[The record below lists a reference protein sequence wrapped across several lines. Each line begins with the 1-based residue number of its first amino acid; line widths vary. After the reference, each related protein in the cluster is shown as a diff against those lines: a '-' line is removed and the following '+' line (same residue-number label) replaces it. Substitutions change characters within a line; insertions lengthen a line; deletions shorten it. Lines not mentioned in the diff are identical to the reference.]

1 MIENPIIQRAADCLL
16 SESQAIQSLIPR
28 LDDHFLQAVEAI
40 RDCKGKVVVTGVGK
54 SGHIGSKIAATLAST
69 GTPAFFLNPLDA
81 YHGDLGM
88 LSSEDL
94 VLAIS
99 YSGSTEELLRF
110 LPLIQAK
117 QIKIIGISGNPES
130 LLAHYSDIHLN
141 TAVEREADPLNLIPT
156 ASTTATLALGDA
168 LACALVEAKHFQ
180 PTDFAML
187 HPGGD
192 LGRKLLAKVE
202 DVMFKDNLPF
212 LTPEMPMS
220 EAIGI
225 VTKGTLGIGIV
236 VSSADSVN
244 GSFSSSV
251 ELSDGGSHSNGRL
264 VGIITDGDIR
274 RAMQRLGQAFFA
286 TPVSDIMSR
295 NPKTIS
301 KDAKIVEAGE
311 KMNHHSIH
319 TLIVIDENP
328 IVIDKNPVSSLEAR
342 SEEAS
347 PRVVGVIDSFSC
359 LPGTRFYH

>member
-1 MIENPIIQRAADCLL
+1 MIEQSIINRATECLQC
-16 SESQAIQSLIPR
+16 EAAAIEALIPR
-28 LDDHFLQAVEAI
+28 LDDSFMRAVEAI
-40 RDCKGKVVVTGVGK
+40 RDCKGKIVVTGVGK
-54 SGHIGSKIAATLAST
+54 SGHIGSKIAATLASI

-88 LSSEDL
+88 LSSDDL

-99 YSGSTEELLRF
+99 YSGATEELLRF

-117 QIKIIGISGNPES
+117 KIRIIAMSSSEES
-130 LLAHYSDIHLN
+130 LLARCADIHLN
-141 TAVEREADPLNLIPT
+141 IAVDHEADPLNLVPT

-180 PTDFAML
+180 PTDFAQL

-202 DVMFKDNLPF
+202 DVMFTENLPF
-212 LTPEMPMS
+212 LTPDMPMS

-236 VSSADSVN
+236 VEN
-244 GSFSSSV
+244 GV
-251 ELSDGGSHSNGRL
+251 LT
-264 VGIITDGDIR
+264 GIITDGDIR
-274 RAMQRLGQAFFA
+274 RAMQRLGQDFFA
-286 TPVSDIMSR
+286 TPVSAIMSQ

-301 KDAKIVEAGE
+301 KNAKIVEAGE

-319 TLIVIDENP
+319 TLIVVDEP
-328 IVIDKNPVSSLEAR
+328 ITNLH
-342 SEEAS
+342 
-347 PRVVGVIDSFSC
+347 VVGVVDSFSC

>member
-1 MIENPIIQRAADCLL
+1 MIEQSIINRATECLQC
-16 SESQAIQSLIPR
+16 EAAAIEALIPR
-28 LDDHFLQAVEAI
+28 LDDSFLRAVEAI
-40 RDCKGKVVVTGVGK
+40 RDCKGKIVVTGVGK
-54 SGHIGSKIAATLAST
+54 SGQIGSKIAATLASI

-99 YSGSTEELLRF
+99 YSGATEELLRF

-117 QIKIIGISGNPES
+117 KIRIIAMSSSEES
-130 LLAHYSDIHLN
+130 LLARCADIHLN
-141 TAVEREADPLNLIPT
+141 IAVDHEADPLNLVPT

-180 PTDFAML
+180 PTDFAQL

-202 DVMFKDNLPF
+202 DVMFTENLPF
-212 LTPEMPMS
+212 LTPDMPMS

-236 VSSADSVN
+236 VEN
-244 GSFSSSV
+244 GV
-251 ELSDGGSHSNGRL
+251 LT
-264 VGIITDGDIR
+264 GIITDGDIR
-274 RAMQRLGQAFFA
+274 RAMQRLGQDFFT
-286 TPVSDIMSR
+286 TPVSAIMSK

-301 KDAKIVEAGE
+301 KNAKIVEAGE

-319 TLIVIDENP
+319 TLIVVDEP
-328 IVIDKNPVSSLEAR
+328 ITNLH
-342 SEEAS
+342 
-347 PRVVGVIDSFSC
+347 VVGVVDSFSC

>member
-1 MIENPIIQRAADCLL
+1 MNPVIDKAVRCL
-16 SESQAIQSLIPR
+16 EQEAEAIRSMVSR
-28 LDDHFLQAVEAI
+28 LDDTFLRAVQVI
-40 RDCKGKVVVTGVGK
+40 RDCKGKIVVTGVGK

-88 LSSEDL
+88 LGENDL

-99 YSGSTEELLRF
+99 YSGATEELLRF

-117 QIKIIGISGNPES
+117 HITIIGMSGHPDS
-130 LLAHYSDIHLN
+130 LLARYSDIHLN
-141 TAVEREADPLNLIPT
+141 IAVDREADPLNLIPT

-180 PTDFAML
+180 PSDFAQL

-202 DVMFKDNLPF
+202 DVMFTENLPF
-212 LTPEMPMS
+212 LTPQMPLS
-220 EAIGI
+220 EAIEI

-236 VSSADSVN
+236 LENDA
-244 GSFSSSV
+244 
-251 ELSDGGSHSNGRL
+251 L

-274 RAMQRLGQAFFA
+274 RAMQKLGQQFFA
-286 TPVSDIMSR
+286 TPVSAIMSK

-311 KMNHHSIH
+311 TMNHYSIH
-319 TLIVIDENP
+319 TLVVLDE
-328 IVIDKNPVSSLEAR
+328 DKVC
-342 SEEAS
+342 
-347 PRVVGVIDSFSC
+347 GVIDSFSC

>member
-1 MIENPIIQRAADCLL
+1 MSNTNIINRATECLQCEAAAIEA
-16 SESQAIQSLIPR
+16 LIPR
-28 LDDHFLQAVEAI
+28 LDDSFLRAVEAI
-40 RDCKGKVVVTGVGK
+40 RDCKGKIVVTGVGK

-88 LSSEDL
+88 LSAEDL

-99 YSGSTEELLRF
+99 YSGATEELLRF
-110 LPLIQAK
+110 LPLVQAK
-117 QIKIIGISGNPES
+117 KIRIIAMSSSEES
-130 LLAHYSDIHLN
+130 LLARCADIHLN
-141 TAVEREADPLNLIPT
+141 IAVEHEADPLNLVPT

-180 PTDFAML
+180 PTDFAQL

-202 DVMFKDNLPF
+202 DVMFTENLPF
-212 LTPEMPMS
+212 LTPDMPMS
-220 EAIGI
+220 EAIEI

-236 VSSADSVN
+236 VEKQPTAR
-244 GSFSSSV
+244 
-251 ELSDGGSHSNGRL
+251 SDLQQPTANL

-274 RAMQRLGQAFFA
+274 RAMQRLGQDFFT
-286 TPVSDIMSR
+286 TPASAIMSQ

-301 KDAKIVEAGE
+301 KNAKIVEAGE

-319 TLIVIDENP
+319 TLIVVDEP
-328 IVIDKNPVSSLEAR
+328 ITNHQ
-342 SEEAS
+342 S
-347 PRVVGVIDSFSC
+347 PITNLHVVGVVDSFSC

>member
-1 MIENPIIQRAADCLL
+1 MIDSNNIITRATECLQ
-16 SESQAIQSLIPR
+16 SEANAIQSLVSR
-28 LDDHFLQAVEAI
+28 LDDSFVRTVEAI

-88 LSSEDL
+88 LSSDDL

-99 YSGSTEELLRF
+99 YSGATEELLRF

-117 QIKIIGISGNPES
+117 HITVIGISGNPDS
-130 LLAHYSDIHLN
+130 LLARLSDIHLN
-141 TAVEREADPLNLIPT
+141 VAVEREADPLNLIPT

-180 PTDFAML
+180 PTDFAKL

-202 DVMFKDNLPF
+202 NVMFTENLPF
-212 LTPEMPMS
+212 LTPQTPMS
-220 EAIGI
+220 EAIET
-225 VTKGTLGIGIV
+225 VTNGKLGVGV
-236 VSSADSVN
+236 VLQNEA
-244 GSFSSSV
+244 
-251 ELSDGGSHSNGRL
+251 L

-274 RAMQRLGQAFFA
+274 RAMQRLGQSFFA
-286 TPVSDIMSR
+286 TPVAQIMSK

-301 KDAKIVEAGE
+301 KNAKIVEAGE
-311 KMNHHSIH
+311 TMNHYSIH
-319 TLIVIDENP
+319 TLVVMD
-328 IVIDKNPVSSLEAR
+328 DT
-342 SEEAS
+342 
-347 PRVVGVIDSFSC
+347 RVCGIIDSFSC

>member
-1 MIENPIIQRAADCLL
+1 MQEQQSIIQRATECLQR
-16 SESQAIQSLIPR
+16 EAKAIEALIPR
-28 LDDHFLQAVEAI
+28 LDDSFLRAVQAI

-88 LSSEDL
+88 LSSDDL

-99 YSGSTEELLRF
+99 YSGTTEELVRF

-117 QIKIIGISGNPES
+117 NIRIIGMSGNAES
-130 LLAHYSDIHLN
+130 LLARYSDIHLN
-141 TAVEREADPLNLIPT
+141 IAVSAEADPFNLVPT

-168 LACALVEAKHFQ
+168 LACALIEAKQFQ
-180 PTDFAML
+180 PTDFAQL

-202 DVMFKDNLPF
+202 DVMFTENLPF
-212 LTPEMPMS
+212 LKPDMPMS
-220 EAIGI
+220 EAIEI
-225 VTKGTLGIGIV
+225 VTNGTLGVGIV
-236 VSSADSVN
+236 VEKEA
-244 GSFSSSV
+244 
-251 ELSDGGSHSNGRL
+251 L

-286 TPVSDIMSR
+286 TPVSAIMSKT
-295 NPKTIS
+295 PKTIS

-319 TLIVIDENP
+319 TLIVLD
-328 IVIDKNPVSSLEAR
+328 DT
-342 SEEAS
+342 
-347 PRVVGVIDSFSC
+347 RVVGIIDSFSC

>member
-1 MIENPIIQRAADCLL
+1 MIEPSIIQRATECLQC
-16 SESQAIQSLIPR
+16 EAAAIEALIPR
-28 LDDHFLQAVEAI
+28 LDDSFLRAVEAI
-40 RDCKGKVVVTGVGK
+40 RDCKGKIVVTGVGK

-88 LSSEDL
+88 LSAEDL

-99 YSGSTEELLRF
+99 YSGATEELLRF
-110 LPLIQAK
+110 LPLVQAK
-117 QIKIIGISGNPES
+117 KIRIIAMSSSEES
-130 LLAHYSDIHLN
+130 LLARCADIHLN
-141 TAVEREADPLNLIPT
+141 IAVEHEADPLNLVPT

-180 PTDFAML
+180 PTDFAQL

-202 DVMFKDNLPF
+202 DVMFTENLPF
-212 LTPEMPMS
+212 LTPDMPMS
-220 EAIGI
+220 EAIEI

-236 VSSADSVN
+236 VEKQPTANSQQPTAN
-244 GSFSSSV
+244 
-251 ELSDGGSHSNGRL
+251 L

-274 RAMQRLGQAFFA
+274 RAMQRLGQDFFT
-286 TPVSDIMSR
+286 TPVSAIMSK

-301 KDAKIVEAGE
+301 KNAKIVEAGE

-319 TLIVIDENP
+319 TLIVVDEP
-328 IVIDKNPVSSLEAR
+328 ISNLH
-342 SEEAS
+342 
-347 PRVVGVIDSFSC
+347 VVGVVDSFSC

>member
-1 MIENPIIQRAADCLL
+1 MKSERIIDRAVECLECESEAIKAMIG
-16 SESQAIQSLIPR
+16 R
-28 LDDHFLQAVEAI
+28 LDETFLQAVEAI

-69 GTPAFFLNPLDA
+69 GVPAFFLNPLDA

-99 YSGSTEELLRF
+99 YSGATEELLRF

-117 QIKIIGISGNPES
+117 KIRIIGMSGNPES
-130 LLAHYSDIHLN
+130 LLARYSDIHLN
-141 TAVEREADPLNLIPT
+141 IAVDKEADPLNLIPT

-168 LACALVEAKHFQ
+168 LACALVEANHFQ
-180 PTDFAML
+180 PTDFARL

-202 DVMFKDNLPF
+202 DVMFTENLPF
-212 LTPEMPMS
+212 LTPDMPLS
-220 EAIGI
+220 EAIEI

-236 VSSADSVN
+236 VENEA
-244 GSFSSSV
+244 
-251 ELSDGGSHSNGRL
+251 L

-274 RAMQRLGQAFFA
+274 RAMLRLGQAFFA
-286 TPVSDIMSR
+286 TPVSAIMSK

-311 KMNHHSIH
+311 TMNHYSIH
-319 TLIVIDENP
+319 TLVVLGE
-328 IVIDKNPVSSLEAR
+328 DKVC
-342 SEEAS
+342 
-347 PRVVGVIDSFSC
+347 GVIDSFSC

>member
-1 MIENPIIQRAADCLL
+1 MTNDPLNIERVITRAKECLQCEA
-16 SESQAIQSLIPR
+16 SAIEALIPR
-28 LDDHFLQAVEAI
+28 LDENFIAAVKAIQA
-40 RDCKGKVVVTGVGK
+40 CKGKIVVTGVGK

-88 LSSEDL
+88 IGSDDL

-99 YSGSTEELLRF
+99 YSGATDELLRF

-117 QIKIIGISGNPES
+117 KICIIGMSSNPDS
-130 LLAHYSDIHLN
+130 PLAKCAQIHLN
-141 TAVEREADPLNLIPT
+141 IAVETEADPMNLVPT

-168 LACALVEAKHFQ
+168 LACALVEANHFQ

-202 DVMFKDNLPF
+202 DVMFTENLPF

-220 EAIGI
+220 EAIEI

-236 VSSADSVN
+236 AEQISSLEGRPGGVSKL
-244 GSFSSSV
+244 
-251 ELSDGGSHSNGRL
+251 E
-264 VGIITDGDIR
+264 GIITDGDIR
-274 RAMQRLGQAFFA
+274 RAMQRLGADFFA
-286 TPVSDIMSR
+286 TPVSAIMSTT
-295 NPKTIS
+295 PKTIS
-301 KDAKIVEAGE
+301 RSAKIVEAGE
-311 KMNHHSIH
+311 KMNNHSIH
-319 TLIVIDENP
+319 TLLVVD
-328 IVIDKNPVSSLEAR
+328 DRGS
-342 SEEAS
+342 
-347 PRVVGVIDSFSC
+347 VVGVVDSFSC